1 METLLTELDLDFVY
15 HELIEENEITKLVG
29 TNFYNYS
36 MPLIRYNI
44 RDNVIPSEQIECGC
58 GKKFRIIKE
67 IQGKNCDYLQTSDGR
82 ILGAVMSHSIDQAK
96 GVVCSQIVQNKIN
109 EIVVNVIV
117 DETYNDLSQS
127 ELEKGLRKR
136 LGKEMKI
143 EFQKVDQLEKR
154 SSGKTPFIISKI
166 GNEYE

>member
-1 METLLTELDLDFVY
+1 
-15 HELIEENEITKLVG
+15 
-29 TNFYNYS
+29 
-36 MPLIRYNI
+36 
-44 RDNVIPSEQIECGC
+44 
-58 GKKFRIIKE
+58 
-67 IQGKNCDYLQTSDGR
+67 
-82 ILGAVMSHSIDQAK
+82 MSHSIDQAK

-117 DETYNDLSQS
+117 DENYNDLSQS